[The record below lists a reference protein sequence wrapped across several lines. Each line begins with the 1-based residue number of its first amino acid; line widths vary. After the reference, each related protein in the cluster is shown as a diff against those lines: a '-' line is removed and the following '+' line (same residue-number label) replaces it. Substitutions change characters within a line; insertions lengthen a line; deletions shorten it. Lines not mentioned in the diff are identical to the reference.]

1 MPTEVIMPALGESIA
16 EGVIVK
22 WLKREGDSV
31 REDEPLVEV
40 ETDKAVVEI
49 PSPASGIVAKLL
61 AQEGQPVEVEQPIA
75 VIAAEGEEL
84 PGEAEPEAPEQ
95 PPVEAVA
102 EAEPP
107 RRRVYSPL
115 VQKLAAEHDVDLSR
129 VQGTGIDGRVRKRD
143 VLAYVEQ
150 QRRRAAAAPP
160 AAPAPALPPPPTPGE
175 ELVEAEADEEVVPL
189 TGMRRAIAEHMIRSK
204 QTSAHVTTV
213 ALVDMTRIVQW
224 RERNK
229 ADFERR
235 EGARLT
241 YMPFIIRATVDAI
254 AEFPVLNSTM
264 EEDTVI
270 IKKYVNM
277 GLAVAAP
284 EGLMVPVIRR
294 ADRKSIPEL
303 ARSLAD
309 VVAGARD
316 GKLKL
321 DQVQGGTFSI
331 TNPGVYGAI
340 LSTPIINQPQAAILG
355 VEAIRKMPV
364 VINDAIAIRSMMYL
378 CLSYDHRIVDGATAV
393 QFLQTVRHNLEN
405 FEFLR

>member
-1 MPTEVIMPALGESIA
+1 MSTEVIMPALGESIA

>member
-61 AQEGQPVEVEQPIA
+61 AHEGQPVEVEQPIA

-160 AAPAPALPPPPTPGE
+160 AAPAPAPVAPTPGE

-321 DQVQGGTFSI
+321 HQVQGGTFSI

>member
-150 QRRRAAAAPP
+150 QRAAAAAPP
-160 AAPAPALPPPPTPGE
+160 AAPAPAPVAPTPGK

-284 EGLMVPVIRR
+284 EGLMVPVIQR

-321 DQVQGGTFSI
+321 HQVQGGTFSI